1 MNPKKAET
9 GGKVALAAL
18 LAALGVAAKK
28 YGPVVAE
35 KAKDKAK
42 EAIPAIIK
50 IVLRRG

>member
-1 MNPKKAET
+1 MNPKKSENA
-9 GGKVALAAL
+9 GKAALATV

-28 YGPVVAE
+28 YGPVITE
-35 KAKDKAK
+35 KAK

>member
-1 MNPKKAET
+1 MNPKTAET
-9 GGKVALAAL
+9 GGKVALAAV

-35 KAKDKAK
+35 KTK